1 MVRIIFKKTS
11 LNPVVYNVPDPVL
24 YTFCCLSSYL
34 VGELLIWISKILLKR
49 LKRLNTER
57 KKSFEDL
64 RSADPAKYKNPM
76 SIQRGGADC
85 IDPKSSWLIIN
96 EQIINKLL
104 QILNPSVINQNG
116 TTVISPAVFFLA
128 YTIVSKFEF
137 MAAAKPFVLD
147 ISNSVAV
154 EGIKQ
159 ETKKIV
165 TSGSVGA
172 LLLGALYKLGPA
184 DIRVRILLAA
194 LSSCL
199 GGFGSYKA
207 QKILQDIT
215 CVVPGVVSEL
225 PRARR
230 PEKQKTQ
237 ENDSTLDEDSTLD
250 QNQIFIAPNPLNR
263 GIQQFLIEGHNSH
276 KLYEETETQETC
288 TPEFNFKPC
297 ENEAQCVRDLDKKPV
312 YTEHCT
318 VRRSSSPLSERT
330 ATLSD
335 VIKEDGTDVRKE
347 AEEYTS
353 AYDAKVQSYE
363 SQRLKASER
372 LKAQRIKIKE
382 SKTDGVS
389 FDEFDF

>member
-11 LNPVVYNVPDPVL
+11 LNPVVFNVPDPVL

-49 LKRLNTER
+49 LKRFNTER

-64 RSADPAKYKNPM
+64 RSADPAKYKKPM
-76 SIQRGGADC
+76 SIERGGADC
-85 IDPKSSWLIIN
+85 IDPKSSWLIIS
-96 EQIINKLL
+96 EQIVNKLL
-104 QILNPSVINQNG
+104 QILNPSVIKKNG

-128 YTIVSKFEF
+128 YTIVLKFEF
-137 MAAAKPFVLD
+137 RAAAQPFVLD

-154 EGIKQ
+154 EGLKQ
-159 ETKKIV
+159 ETKKAV
-165 TSGSVGA
+165 TSSGVGV
-172 LLLGALYKLGPA
+172 LLLGALARLGPA
-184 DIRVRILLAA
+184 DIRVRILIAA
-194 LSSCL
+194 VSSCF
-199 GGFGSYKA
+199 GGFGTYKV
-207 QKILQDIT
+207 QKLLQDIT
-215 CVVPGVVSEL
+215 CVVPGIVSEL
-225 PRARR
+225 PRASS
-230 PEKQKTQ
+230 PEKQKTG
-237 ENDSTLDEDSTLD
+237 STLDE
-250 QNQIFIAPNPLNR
+250 NPIFIAPNPLNR
-263 GIQQFLIEGHNSH
+263 GIEQFLIEGHNSH

-297 ENEAQCVRDLDKKPV
+297 ENEAECVGDLDKEPI
-312 YTEHCT
+312 YTERCT

-335 VIKEDGTDVRKE
+335 IIKEDGSDIRKE

-363 SQRLKASER
+363 SQKSQRSKASER

-382 SKTDGVS
+382 SKTEGVS